1 MDPGTRFVKRS
12 YILVLVAG
20 VVAVVALTLRVN
32 SRLNRPAV
40 ELRQH
45 PATSAP
51 ALPPM
56 PPDYVAAPVIDPAER
71 ERGPNRI
78 VSLAPSITEL
88 VCALGLRDRL
98 VGRTPYCRY
107 PPGIESVP
115 AVGALQDP
123 NFEKIRSLSP
133 DLVLITANSTRL
145 ASGLDELG
153 VNYHR
158 IPHETLDDVY
168 AAIEAT
174 GEACDRPLTARRLT
188 DALRADVRALHQWAT
203 QSVHHPQRVLIV
215 LGEFPVPPR
224 GVWAAGPGSFLG
236 DLVNLAGHTNAAGR
250 VLKVS
255 HGEVPLTALRGL
267 DPDVILTFGQP
278 PTDRQRLDLYQSWS
292 RIGPMRAIDR
302 QRVRTVGDE
311 EYLSAGPRIAVT
323 LHGIIAT
330 MSEFDR

>member
-1 MDPGTRFVKRS
+1 MKRS
-12 YILVLVAG
+12 YILAAVVGATVA
-20 VVAVVALTLRVN
+20 VALTLRVTG
-32 SRLNRPAV
+32 RLDRPAV
-40 ELRQH
+40 ELRSQAA
-45 PATSAP
+45 ATSAP
-51 ALPPM
+51 TLPPM
-56 PPDYVAAPVIDPAER
+56 PPDYVSAPVVDPAER
-71 ERGPNRI
+71 DRGPARI

-145 ASGLDELG
+145 ASGLGELG
-153 VNYHR
+153 ISYHLV
-158 IPHETLDDVY
+158 PHETLDDVF
-168 AAIEAT
+168 AAIETT
-174 GEACDRPLTARRLT
+174 GRACDRPLTAHRL
-188 DALRADVRALHQWAT
+188 AEVIRADVDALHRWAT
-203 QSVHHPQRVLIV
+203 RSVRHPQRVLIA

-224 GVWAAGPGSFLG
+224 SVWAAGPGSFLG
-236 DLVNLAGHTNAAGR
+236 DLVALAGHTNAAGR

-255 HGEVPLTALRGL
+255 HGEIPLTALRGL

-278 PTDRQRLDLYQSWS
+278 LSDRQRLDLYRSWS

-302 QRVRTVGDE
+302 QRVRIVGDE
-311 EYLSAGPRIAVT
+311 EYLSAGPRIAIT